1 MGRHINCSCDSR
13 HVHNPATGDVIAN
26 VPFMGRN
33 EAINA
38 ISSAHETF
46 TSWSKLT
53 ANERSKRLRKW
64 YDLIISHKEDLALLI
79 TLEQGKPLKESLGEV
94 NYGASFIEFFAEEAK
109 RIYGDIIPPTIDDRR
124 LLVLKQMLLIFPIL

>member
-1 MGRHINCSCDSR
+1 MAMCRVGLLGSRLRHPFRILCRQMSTEPRVAVDRLRQSGLLR
-13 HVHNPATGDVIAN
+13 TQGLIGGKWIDAYDGKTIPVHNPATGDVIAN

-64 YDLIISHKEDLALLI
+64 Y
-79 TLEQGKPLKESLGEV
+79 
-94 NYGASFIEFFAEEAK
+94 
-109 RIYGDIIPPTIDDRR
+109 R
-124 LLVLKQMLLIFPIL
+124 